1 MQVPSSLR
9 AFLVGMSLMAPLAL
23 AACSDESQQ
32 QQQSGGPPAMPPM
45 PVGIVTV
52 KSEAIPIVNELP
64 GRVTP
69 TRIAEVRPRVS
80 GIVIERV
87 FTQGSHVN
95 EGDVLYRIDPE
106 PFRLQ
111 VESAEATLKRAEAT
125 RLQAQ
130 QQANRSKELQA
141 RNVASTQALENSVAA
156 LAQSEADVASARAA
170 LATAK
175 LNLEYADVKA
185 PISGRIGRALITEG
199 ALVGAGTPEI
209 LATIQQLDPI
219 YADFTQSVN
228 ELLNLRRA
236 AAAGRLTGANET
248 EVPVRLLFDDGTP
261 YDHIGRL
268 LFAEVTVDA
277 TTGQVTM
284 RGQFPNPSDDLLP
297 GMYVRIQI
305 EQGVE
310 TAAIAVPQ
318 QAVQRDT
325 GGQALIYVVDGDSKV
340 AVRPVQTGRVVGE
353 RWVISEG
360 LKPGDKV
367 IVEGFQKIRPG
378 APIAPQDWKPETA
391 SATPTP
397 APASASAADGQ

>member
-9 AFLVGMSLMAPLAL
+9 AFLVGISLLAPLAL

-32 QQQSGGPPAMPPM
+32 KQAGGPPAMPPM
-45 PVGIVTV
+45 PVSIVTV
-52 KSEAIPIVNELP
+52 KAEAIPIVNELP

-87 FTQGSHVN
+87 FTQGSQVK

-106 PFRLQ
+106 PFRLR
-111 VESAEATLKRAEAT
+111 VASAEAALQRAQAEQLNAT
-125 RLQAQ
+125 QN
-130 QQANRSKELQA
+130 ANRNKELQA

-156 LAQSEADVASARAA
+156 LAKADADVASARAA
-170 LATAK
+170 LSTAK
-175 LNLEYADVKA
+175 LDLQYADVTA

-199 ALVGAGTPEI
+199 ALVGSGTPEA

-228 ELLNLRRA
+228 DLLNLRRA
-236 AAAGRLTGANET
+236 AAAGTITGANGNEA
-248 EVPVRLLFDDGTP
+248 PVRLLFDDGTP
-261 YDHIGRL
+261 YQHNGRL

-284 RGQFPNPSDDLLP
+284 RGQFPNPEDDLLP

-310 TAAIAVPQ
+310 KSAIAVPQ

-325 GGQALIYVVDGDSKV
+325 GGQALVYVVDGESKI
-340 AVRPVQTGRVVGE
+340 AIRPVQTGRVVGG
-353 RWVISEG
+353 RSVITDG
-360 LKPGDKV
+360 LNPGDKV
-367 IVEGFQKIRPG
+367 VVEGFQKIRPG
-378 APIAPQDWKPETA
+378 APVAPQEWKPETA
-391 SATPTP
+391 SAAPVP
-397 APASASAADGQ
+397 SAPAATSAQ

>member
-1 MQVPSSLR
+1 MRVPSSLR
-9 AFLVGMSLMAPLAL
+9 AFLVGISLLTPLAF

-32 QQQSGGPPAMPPM
+32 KQAGGPPAMPPM
-45 PVGIVTV
+45 PVGVVTV
-52 KSEAIPIVNELP
+52 QAEAIPIVNELP

-106 PFRLQ
+106 PFRLR
-111 VESAEATLKRAEAT
+111 VASAEAALQRAQAEQLNAT
-125 RLQAQ
+125 QN
-130 QQANRSKELQA
+130 ANRNKELQA

-156 LAQSEADVASARAA
+156 LAKADADVASAKAA
-170 LATAK
+170 LSTAK
-175 LNLEYADVKA
+175 LDLQYADVTA
-185 PISGRIGRALITEG
+185 PISGRIGRAVITEG
-199 ALVGAGTPEI
+199 ALVGAGTPEA

-228 ELLNLRRA
+228 DLLNLRRA
-236 AAAGRLTGANET
+236 AAAGTITGANES
-248 EVPVRLLFDDGTP
+248 EAPVRLLFDDGTP
-261 YDHIGRL
+261 YQHNGRL

-284 RGQFPNPSDDLLP
+284 RGQFPNPEDDLLP

-305 EQGVE
+305 EQGIE
-310 TAAIAVPQ
+310 KAAIAVPQ

-325 GGQALIYVVDGDSKV
+325 GGQALIYVVDAESKV
-340 AVRPVQTGRVVGE
+340 AVRPVQTGRVIGD
-353 RWVISEG
+353 RWVINEG
-360 LKPGDKV
+360 LQPGDKV
-367 IVEGFQKIRPG
+367 VVEGFQKIRPG
-378 APIAPQDWKPETA
+378 APVAPQPWKPEATA
-391 SATPTP
+391 ATP
-397 APASASAADGQ
+397 APPAAANGQ

>member
-1 MQVPSSLR
+1 MRVPSSLR
-9 AFLVGMSLMAPLAL
+9 AILVGMSLLAPLAL
-23 AACSDESQQ
+23 AACSDEGQQ
-32 QQQSGGPPAMPPM
+32 QQAAAPAMPPM

-52 KSEAIPIVNELP
+52 KAEAIPIVNELP

-87 FTQGSHVN
+87 FTQGTLVN

-106 PFRLQ
+106 PFRHR
-111 VESAEATLKRAEAT
+111 VASAEAALQRA
-125 RLQAQ
+125 QAEQ
-130 QQANRSKELQA
+130 LNAKQNADRNKELRA
-141 RNVASTQALENSVAA
+141 RNVASTQALENSIAA
-156 LAQSEADVASARAA
+156 LAKAEAAVASATAA

-175 LNLEYADVKA
+175 LDLAYADVKA

-228 ELLNLRRA
+228 DLLNLRRA
-236 AAAGRLTGANET
+236 AAAGKLTGGNET
-248 EVPVRLLFDDGTP
+248 EAPVRLLFDDGTP
-261 YDHIGRL
+261 YEHPGRL
-268 LFAEVTVDA
+268 LFAESTVDA

-284 RGQFPNPSDDLLP
+284 RGQFPNPADDLLP

-310 TAAIAVPQ
+310 TSAIAVPQ

-325 GGQALIYVVDGDSKV
+325 GGQALVYVVDDQSKV
-340 AVRPVQTGRVVGE
+340 AVRPVQTGRVIGD
-353 RWVISEG
+353 RWVISNG
-360 LKPGDKV
+360 LQPGDRV
-367 IVEGFQKIRPG
+367 IAEGFQKIRPG
-378 APIAPQDWKPETA
+378 APVAPQDWKPNADSTA
-391 SATPTP
+391 STPPATPV
-397 APASASAADGQ
+397 AAGE